1 MAAFLAGIQ
10 EFFNSSTGMMADI
23 LDTVIASPALTVLVL
38 GFPIVG
44 FAFGL
49 LRRLIS
55 M

>member
-1 MAAFLAGIQ
+1 MADFLANVGL
-10 EFFNSSTGMMADI
+10 FFNSSVGWATDI
-23 LDTVIASPALTVLVL
+23 LSKVTAEPALTVLVL

-49 LRRLIS
+49 LHRLIR